1 VKKLEELGIGRP
13 STYAPTISTVQ
24 KRNYVVKE
32 DREGVVRNYELLRLK
47 NQSITAENKT
57 ENTGAERNK
66 LFPTDI
72 GAVVNDFLKDNFER
86 IMDFHFTA
94 TVEKEFDEIA
104 SGPQKY
110 SSMLGSFYKPFHQTV
125 DKTLEESDRATGAR
139 LLGQDPKTSKSVY
152 ARIGR
157 YGPLAQIGENED
169 AEKRFANLRKGQR
182 IESITLEEA
191 LDLFKLPRSLGEFEL
206 KEMVVG
212 IGQVPQTILDTGQ
225 LAIKEDTQPRI
236 GLPHF

>member
-1 VKKLEELGIGRP
+1 MI
-13 STYAPTISTVQ
+13 
-24 KRNYVVKE
+24 
-32 DREGVVRNYELLRLK
+32 D
-47 NQSITAENKT
+47 
-57 ENTGAERNK
+57 
-66 LFPTDI
+66 
-72 GAVVNDFLKDNFER
+72 
-86 IMDFHFTA
+86 
-94 TVEKEFDEIA
+94 
-104 SGPQKY
+104 
-110 SSMLGSFYKPFHQTV
+110 SFYKPFHKTV

-191 LDLFKLPRSLGEFEL
+191 LDLFKLPRSLGEFET

-212 IGQVPQTILDTGQ
+212 IGKFGPYIRHNNGFYSLAKTDDPMAITSERGIELILAKRDSDAKKVIQTFDTDPVISILNGRYGPYISQ
-225 LAIKEDTQPRI
+225 EKENYKIPKDKTPETLSLEDCLGIIAAAKASGSDKKPKRR
-236 GLPHF
+236 FNKNTSKK